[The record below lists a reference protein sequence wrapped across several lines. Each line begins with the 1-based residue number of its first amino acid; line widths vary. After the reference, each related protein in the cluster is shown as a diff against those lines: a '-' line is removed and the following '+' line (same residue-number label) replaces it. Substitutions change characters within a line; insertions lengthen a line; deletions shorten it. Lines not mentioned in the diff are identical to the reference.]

1 MSVTVV
7 ICTHQR
13 AASLRQTLLSI
24 AVQARE
30 SGAEIIVVDNA
41 STDETAAVVEDFA
54 SVRYVR
60 EDHLGLCHARN
71 RGWREA
77 RTAVVAFLD
86 DDAVAAPGWIAAVQ
100 GAFADDDPAV
110 GCVGGA
116 VLPDW
121 EVPAPGWLSPRVAL
135 GLTIIDW
142 PGGRRRL
149 TDLSA
154 EWLAG
159 TNLACRVAALETV
172 GGFHP
177 GLDRRGAHLLSSGDV
192 FLEKRMMQ
200 CGYACVYEPAMQVR
214 HAVPAA
220 RLSHGWFRRRYFWQG
235 ISDAVMDVIEHSPSR
250 GRRVLDAAAASARL
264 LTRPARLVTLFR
276 DTQDAAEFERQ
287 CWTWI
292 AVGRVAGLL
301 GAGGR

>member
-1 MSVTVV
+1 MRVTVV
-7 ICTHQR
+7 ICTRQR
-13 AASLRQTLLSI
+13 AASLRRTLLSI
-24 AVQARE
+24 VDQARE

-41 STDETAAVVEDFA
+41 STDDTAAVVHAFA

-60 EDHLGLCHARN
+60 EDHLGLCRARN

-77 RTAVVAFLD
+77 GTPVIAFLD
-86 DDAVAAPGWIAAVQ
+86 DDAVAAPGWMAAVR
-100 GAFADDDPAV
+100 GAFADGDPAV

-121 EVPAPGWLSPRVAL
+121 EVPPPAWLSRRVAL

-149 TDLSA
+149 TDLGA

-159 TNLACRVAALETV
+159 ANLACRVAALEAV

-200 CGYACVYEPAMQVR
+200 CGYACVYEPAMRV
-214 HAVPAA
+214 HHGVPAA

-235 ISDAVMDVIEHSPSR
+235 VSDAVMDVIEHSPSR
-250 GRRVLDAAAASARL
+250 ARRALDTAASSARL
-264 LTRPARLVTLFR
+264 LTRPARLATLFR
-276 DTQDAAEFERQ
+276 DTRDAAEFEQQ

>member
-1 MSVTVV
+1 MNVTII

-13 AASLRQTLLSI
+13 AASLRRTLLSI
-24 AVQARE
+24 VEQARDSE
-30 SGAEIIVVDNA
+30 VEIIVVDNA
-41 STDETAAVVEDFA
+41 SSDDTSAVVKSFP

-60 EDHLGLCHARN
+60 EERLGLCHARN

-77 RTAVVAFLD
+77 STPLVAFVD
-86 DDAVAAPGWIAAVQ
+86 DDAVAAPGWLSALR
-100 GAFADDDPAV
+100 GAFADDDAAV

-116 VLPDW
+116 VVPDW
-121 EVPAPGWLSPRVAL
+121 EVPAPTWLSRDVSL
-135 GLTIIDW
+135 GLTIVDW
-142 PGGRRRL
+142 PGERRRI
-149 TDLSA
+149 TDLTV

-159 TNLACRVAALETV
+159 ANLVCRVAALEAA

-177 GLDRRGAHLLSSGDV
+177 WLDRQGTRLLSSGDV

-200 CGYACVYEPAMQVR
+200 CGYACIYEPALRV
-214 HAVPAA
+214 HHDVPAD
-220 RLSHGWFRRRYFWQG
+220 RLTHSWFRRRYFWQG
-235 ISDAVMDVIEHSPSR
+235 VSDALMEIIEHSPTPSHRARNAVAWSR
-250 GRRVLDAAAASARL
+250 TLLASPRQLA
-264 LTRPARLVTLFR
+264 TLFY
-276 DTQDAAEFERQ
+276 DTANAADFEKQ

>member
-13 AASLRQTLLSI
+13 AALLRRALLS
-24 AVQARE
+24 VVEQARE
-30 SGAEIIVVDNA
+30 SGAGILVVDNA
-41 STDETAAVVEDFA
+41 SSDDTAAVVNGFD

-60 EDHLGLCHARN
+60 EEALGLCHARN

-77 RTAVVAFLD
+77 TTPVVAFLD
-86 DDAVAAPGWIAAVQ
+86 DDAIAAPGWIAAAQ
-100 GAFADDDPAV
+100 GAFADDDPVV

-121 EVPAPGWLSPRVAL
+121 EVPPPGWLSRRVAL

-159 TNLACRVAALETV
+159 ANLACRVAALEAV

-177 GLDRRGAHLLSSGDV
+177 GLDRQGAHLLSSGDV

-200 CGYACVYEPAMQVR
+200 CGYACVYEPAMRV
-214 HAVPAA
+214 HHDVPAD
-220 RLSHGWFRRRYFWQG
+220 RLSHAWFRRRYFWQG
-235 ISDAVMDVIEHSPSR
+235 VSDAVMDVIEHSPSR
-250 GRRVLDAAAASARL
+250 ARRVLDAAASSARL
-264 LTRPARLVTLFR
+264 LTRPARLATLFR
-276 DTQDAAEFERQ
+276 DTQDAAEFEQQ

-292 AVGRVAGLL
+292 AVGRVAGLM

>member
-1 MSVTVV
+1 MRVTVV
-7 ICTHQR
+7 ICTYQR

-24 AVQARE
+24 VDQARE

-41 STDETAAVVEDFA
+41 SSDDTAAVVNTFA
-54 SVRYVR
+54 GVRYVR
-60 EDHLGLCHARN
+60 EEQLGLCHARN

-77 RTAVVAFLD
+77 NAPVVVFLD
-86 DDAVAAPGWIAAVQ
+86 DDAVAAPDWIAAVED
-100 GAFADDDPAV
+100 AFADGNPAV

-159 TNLACRVAALETV
+159 ANLACRVAALEAV

-177 GLDRRGAHLLSSGDV
+177 WLGRQGTRLLSSEEV
-192 FLEKRMMQ
+192 FLQKRLMQ
-200 CGYACVYEPAMQVR
+200 SGFACVYEPAMRV
-214 HAVPAA
+214 HHDVPAA
-220 RLSHGWFRRRYFWQG
+220 RISHAWFRRRYFWQG
-235 ISDAVMDVIEHSPSR
+235 VSDAVMDLIEHSPSPARRARETAAR
-250 GRRVLDAAAASARL
+250 GVRL
-264 LTRPARLVTLFR
+264 LIQPATLITLFR
-276 DTQDAAEFERQ
+276 DTQDAAEFEQQ